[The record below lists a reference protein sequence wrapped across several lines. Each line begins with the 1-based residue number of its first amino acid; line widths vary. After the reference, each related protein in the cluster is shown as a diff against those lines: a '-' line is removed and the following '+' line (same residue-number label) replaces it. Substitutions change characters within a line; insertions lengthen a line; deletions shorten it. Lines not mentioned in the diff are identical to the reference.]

1 MATLTAYELDR
12 QERIKANLKRMQ
24 QVGLH
29 ETMKEIQVASARQKS
44 HRKPP
49 AMRQKRKALPGEK
62 RASDRNNGRAPQY
75 NDALPRYAIER
86 SPASHRSRLSRRLS
100 TGARGDGKEGWNP
113 SKGLATKE
121 AEAAAADAAELLL
134 EGFEAG
140 GKHGALKHMT
150 ESQVSGGFWSQA
162 PSELSQHITFS
173 EKAYIYMKLA
183 AGVTRPQSPRF
194 DSEDRGDGVDD
205 PHWKVVWLPRP
216 SGAGFSGGW
225 RGFAIDNEL
234 HPNDTCV
241 FEVVPATN
249 PANSADTLV
258 VHVFRAFDYDAN
270 AEARRQTAAEEA
282 RVAAAAAEA
291 ALLEEAEGN
300 ENNEDDVDA
309 DGGSGGGSSSQ
320 QNVNT
325 EEDGERGPV
334 VKVVAPRRRRSG
346 GGGGGGA
353 SGGGG
358 GGGRK
363 RKRAVVLP
371 ATTVKTTTPK
381 KQQPQQHQRQSRDP
395 RCSPRNT
402 DTIESFAAVFESP
415 RTRKRIE
422 NYAELTTEE
431 EEEEDDDEE
440 EECHE
445 EVAVAVEEKSYLVER
460 IAAVCEKP
468 DGTKLYLIK
477 WQGYDASENT
487 WEPAESLH
495 APPESYKR
503 KAGVVL

>member
-12 QERIKANLKRMQ
+12 QERIKMNLKRMQ

-49 AMRQKRKALPGEK
+49 AMRQKRKALPGKK

-75 NDALPRYAIER
+75 NDALPRYAVER
-86 SPASHRSRLSRRLS
+86 SPASHRARFSRRLI

-113 SKGLATKE
+113 SNGLATKE
-121 AEAAAADAAELLL
+121 AEAA
-134 EGFEAG
+134 
-140 GKHGALKHMT
+140 
-150 ESQVSGGFWSQA
+150 
-162 PSELSQHITFS
+162 
-173 EKAYIYMKLA
+173 
-183 AGVTRPQSPRF
+183 
-194 DSEDRGDGVDD
+194 
-205 PHWKVVWLPRP
+205 
-216 SGAGFSGGW
+216 
-225 RGFAIDNEL
+225 
-234 HPNDTCV
+234 
-241 FEVVPATN
+241 
-249 PANSADTLV
+249 
-258 VHVFRAFDYDAN
+258 
-270 AEARRQTAAEEA
+270 
-282 RVAAAAAEA
+282 
-291 ALLEEAEGN
+291 
-300 ENNEDDVDA
+300 
-309 DGGSGGGSSSQ
+309 
-320 QNVNT
+320 
-325 EEDGERGPV
+325 
-334 VKVVAPRRRRSG
+334 
-346 GGGGGGA
+346 
-353 SGGGG
+353 

-395 RCSPRNT
+395 SSPRNA
-402 DTIESFAAVFESP
+402 DTIKSVAAVFEP
-415 RTRKRIE
+415 PLTRKRIE

-431 EEEEDDDEE
+431 DDDEE
-440 EECHE
+440 EECDE
-445 EVAVAVEEKSYLVER
+445 EVAVEVEEASYLVER